1 MTCKVTVSS
10 TDNLHVP
17 LVLCL
22 ILTHSYS
29 SIFSAVLI
37 GIETLDDDEDSDW
50 LGEYQRGCDWEIY
63 TTELSRCLIVLVRCS
78 MTFPLITQAMSII
91 SFSFLNST
99 FEGSTFCALSEILY
113 QKLGIVLF
121 ALEIEDLKKD
131 KSSTRL
137 LLNPAGEFSLFCI
150 LFLLMFFFCVGLIE
164 VVHIW
169 WSRYILFLNIAFALW
184 YSSDFVIPPKEDFRI
199 EAFVMAKNKAQVCM
213 ALSFFA
219 FEFC

>member
-1 MTCKVTVSS
+1 MNLLTSFADDKEAPPVRTLEGTLFSIFVSFICFFSAVYLSFCPCQMTCKVTVSS

-63 TTELSRCLIVLVRCS
+63 TTELSRYICLIELVRCS

-137 LLNPAGEFSLFCI
+137 LLNPAGA
-150 LFLLMFFFCVGLIE
+150 FLLVFIF
-164 VVHIW
+164 
-169 WSRYILFLNIAFALW
+169 
-184 YSSDFVIPPKEDFRI
+184 SSCI
-199 EAFVMAKNKAQVCM
+199 
-213 ALSFFA
+213 
-219 FEFC
+219 